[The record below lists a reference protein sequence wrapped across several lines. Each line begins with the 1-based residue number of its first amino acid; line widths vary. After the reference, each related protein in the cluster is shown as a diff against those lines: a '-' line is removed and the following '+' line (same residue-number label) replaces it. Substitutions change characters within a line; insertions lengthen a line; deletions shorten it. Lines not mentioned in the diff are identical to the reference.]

1 MKKPFKDPVLGW
13 FCHKCYEHKS
23 HKNYA
28 FINAITLKC
37 SLCDENLER
46 KSYTM
51 AGGRDRTMAE
61 CPSGHTRIS
70 LPECLCGE
78 KMMQTSNTVEGLK
91 LNNPREEET
100 PLENRIT
107 ESKKKSW
114 WQF

>member
-1 MKKPFKDPVLGW
+1 
-13 FCHKCYEHKS
+13 
-23 HKNYA
+23 
-28 FINAITLKC
+28 
-37 SLCDENLER
+37 
-46 KSYTM
+46 M

-100 PLENRIT
+100 PLEDRIA
-107 ESKKKSW
+107 ESNKKSW